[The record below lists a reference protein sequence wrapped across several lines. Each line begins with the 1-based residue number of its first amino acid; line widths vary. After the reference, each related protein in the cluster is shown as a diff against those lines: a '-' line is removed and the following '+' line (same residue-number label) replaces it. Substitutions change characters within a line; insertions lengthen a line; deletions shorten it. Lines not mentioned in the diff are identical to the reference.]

1 MNWKILSLGIGFYG
15 SNVRDVFMSN
25 MFYKIKN
32 SDGKCWL
39 MPMRDVRMGLAL
51 YQPSGWKGRLLKRL
65 FPYVHWSKLVRK
77 VLNIELVEHELQD
90 ELKEVICRA
99 FGVEEFEYSVF
110 EGTPSVHQKMT
121 IQVWNGE
128 RILGYVK
135 LTESEEVARLFER
148 EESFLKY
155 VNSQQSIV
163 NGQQILTPSATL
175 VPLRQGDNIEGQQLL
190 RCVPSAVALRL
201 ESGSR
206 ILIQSTR
213 KTLKSEVVHEWGAL
227 QEDFLKRLYDAT
239 AHELAWEES
248 DVAQAL
254 RDLRGHVDWLPVG
267 VDGDVV
273 ARRIDAVMERM
284 VGKRVMYG
292 AYHGDFTPWNMFV
305 EGGELFVFDWE
316 YAGWTYSIGLD
327 RYHFWMQ
334 TALFEKHWGVE
345 ELRKYMCSDDG
356 KWIDREML
364 EMYLL
369 DIMSK
374 YVMREGGKVKELG
387 MFGVWG
393 AMLLS

>member
-1 MNWKILSLGIGFYG
+1 
-15 SNVRDVFMSN
+15 

-39 MPMRDVRMGLAL
+39 MPVRNVRMGLAL
-51 YQPSGWKGRLLKRL
+51 YQPSGWKGRLLKRW

-77 VLNIELVEHELQD
+77 VLKIEVVEHVMGE
-90 ELKEVICRA
+90 ELKRVIGRT
-99 FGVEEFEYSVF
+99 FGVGGFEYSVF
-110 EGTPSVHQKMT
+110 EGTPSVHQKTT
-121 IQVWNGE
+121 IQVWRGE

-135 LTESEEVARLFER
+135 VTESEEVGRLFER
-148 EESFLKY
+148 EASFLEKITDY
-155 VNSQQSIV
+155 RLQITDDSQQSTV
-163 NGQQILTPSATL
+163 NRQQILTPSATL

-201 ESGSR
+201 ESGSW

-213 KTLKSEVVHEWGAL
+213 KTLRSKVVHEWGVL
-227 QEDFLKRLYDAT
+227 QENFLKRLYVAT
-239 AHELAWEES
+239 AKEIAWEES

-254 RDLRGHVDWLPVG
+254 RDLREHVDWLPDG

-316 YAGWTYSIGLD
+316 YAGMMYPKGLD

-334 TALFEKHWGVE
+334 TAVFEKHWGVA
-345 ELRKYMCSDDG
+345 ELTRYVNSVDG
-356 KWIDREML
+356 GWIDREML

-369 DIMSK
+369 DVMSK
-374 YVMREGGKVKELG
+374 YVMREGGQVKELG
-387 MFGVWG
+387 LFGVWCG
-393 AMLLS
+393 MMDIIVP